1 MAQTALRNVI
11 EPILEHEFAD
21 SSYGFRPQRST
32 KDALR
37 QVRNQLNAG
46 KLHVLDADIQGFFD
60 EIPHDKLMAK
70 VRRHI
75 SDSRVLQFLES
86 YLKCATIDQGKSTI
100 PTKGTPQGSIIT
112 PLLANLYLND
122 LDHLMGPKATA

>member
-60 EIPHDKLMAK
+60 EIPHDKLK
-70 VRRHI
+70 W
-75 SDSRVLQFLES
+75 Q
-86 YLKCATIDQGKSTI
+86 KCAVTSVIAEFS
-100 PTKGTPQGSIIT
+100 SS
-112 PLLANLYLND
+112 L
-122 LDHLMGPKATA
+122 KAI